1 MSLGSHYGRGGLVAT
16 VLVVD
21 DEDRVRTFLRR
32 ALVAQGHAVLTEND
46 GLGALQRLAATDVD
60 LVLLDLVM
68 PRCNGLQ
75 VLHRLADRE
84 DAPPVIVLSAVTEV
98 AARIEA
104 LDRGA
109 VDFVSKPFNMAE
121 LSARVRRHLA
131 SRPRP
136 RSDVERVLDSGG
148 IRLDLARRRAAERG
162 REVVLSEREFDLLAH
177 LMRHA
182 GDVCRRED
190 LLTEVWGLGVDGG
203 SNVLDVCVGRLRKK
217 LTRLP
222 VETVRGVGYCFN
234 GG

>member
-1 MSLGSHYGRGGLVAT
+1 VAT

-21 DEDRVRTFLRR
+21 DEDRMRTFLRR
-32 ALVAQGHAVLTEND
+32 ALVAQGHAVLTESD
-46 GLGALQRLAATDVD
+46 GFGALERLASTEVD

-68 PRCNGLQ
+68 PRCNGLE

-109 VDFVSKPFNMAE
+109 VDFVSKPFNTAE
-121 LSARVRRHLA
+121 LSARVRRHVA
-131 SRPRP
+131 ARTAPRP
-136 RSDVERVLDSGG
+136 DPSRVLDAGG
-148 IRLDLARRRAAERG
+148 IRLDLGRRRAAAGG

-190 LLTEVWGLGVDGG
+190 LLREVWGSGLDPG

-217 LTRLP
+217 LETLP

-234 GG
+234 AAR

>member
-1 MSLGSHYGRGGLVAT
+1 MAT

-21 DEDRVRTFLRR
+21 DEARVRTFLRR
-32 ALVAQGHAVLTEND
+32 ALVAQGHAVVTEDD
-46 GLGALQRLAATDVD
+46 GWGALKRLRSTGVD

-75 VLHRLADRE
+75 VLHQLADRP

-98 AARIEA
+98 SARIEA

-131 SRPRP
+131 SRPAAP
-136 RSDVERVLDSGG
+136 LDGERVLESGG
-148 IRLDLARRRAAERG
+148 IRLDLPRRRAMSGGE
-162 REVVLSEREFDLLAH
+162 EVVLSEREFDLLAH

-190 LLTEVWGLGVDGG
+190 LLRDLWGSGLDAG

-217 LTRLP
+217 LVDLP

-234 GG
+234 GF

>member
-1 MSLGSHYGRGGLVAT
+1 MAT

-32 ALVAQGHAVLTEND
+32 ALVAQGHSVLTEND
-46 GLGALQRLAATDVD
+46 GVGALQRLGSTEVD

-75 VLHRLADRE
+75 VLHQLAERQ

-131 SRPRP
+131 LRPAAP
-136 RSDVERVLDSGG
+136 SDGDRVLEAGG
-148 IRLDLARRRAAERG
+148 IRLDLARRRATSAG

-182 GDVCRRED
+182 GDVCPREE
-190 LLTEVWGLGVDGG
+190 LLSDVWGSGLDGG

-217 LTRLP
+217 LVTLP

-234 GG
+234 AG

>member
-1 MSLGSHYGRGGLVAT
+1 VAT

-32 ALVAQGHAVLTEND
+32 ALVAQGHSVLTEND
-46 GLGALQRLAATDVD
+46 GLGALQRLASTEVD
-60 LVLLDLVM
+60 LILLDLVM

-75 VLHRLADRE
+75 VLHQMAERK

-131 SRPRP
+131 SRAPAQV
-136 RSDVERVLDSGG
+136 DAERVLDLGG
-148 IRLDLARRRAAERG
+148 IRLDLARRRATSGE

-182 GDVCRRED
+182 GDVCRREE
-190 LLTEVWGLGVDGG
+190 LLHELWGSGLEAG
-203 SNVLDVCVGRLRKK
+203 SNVLEVCVGRLRKK
-217 LTRLP
+217 VENLP
-222 VETVRGVGYCFN
+222 LETVRGVGYCFN
-234 GG
+234 AS